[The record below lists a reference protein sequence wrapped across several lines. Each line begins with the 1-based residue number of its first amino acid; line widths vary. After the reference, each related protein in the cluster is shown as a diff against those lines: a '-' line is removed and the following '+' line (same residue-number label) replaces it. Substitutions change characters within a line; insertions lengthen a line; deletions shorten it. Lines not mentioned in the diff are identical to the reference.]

1 MKKRLF
7 IAMLVVIALLAV
19 ACAAPAPVAETAPA
33 EEAASEAE
41 ATEDVAQEAEPEYT
55 MPENE
60 MGLANATVADIQK
73 LVEDAGS
80 FYLYVDGGEAVPYDY
95 EALNQGVVTLLKDYE
110 FPADFYYVNAS
121 ILPEEEYA
129 VLKAALGVEEAE
141 VAEGVATYGGLYA
154 FENGALKNTRYDF
167 VPSEENTKISSKV
180 VNFIFESDLFTN
192 DHGWELVTYE
202 QLKEKRDSG
211 EKFMVYVGRDTCPY
225 CMPFANSLV
234 TALETSPANV
244 PVYYFYTQSFKTAIN
259 RAEDGAQEAWDAV
272 KEDIGFQYTPSLLIF
287 EGGEQILACD
297 SGVGSEY
304 FDMTDDEKQVERDR
318 VAAELELWLLE
329 YGLTG
334 DVA

>member
-33 EEAASEAE
+33 EEAASEVE

-180 VNFIFESDLFTN
+180 VNFVFESDLFTN

-225 CMPFANSLV
+225 CMPFASSLV

-272 KEDIGFQYTPSLLIF
+272 KEDIGFQYTPSLLVF

-318 VAAELELWLLE
+318 VASELELWLLE